1 MTADF
6 DRLAGYIDGSA
17 GTAAELQALLTA
29 RPALAPESGGEGEL
43 AKCLALESWLK
54 ASGVSRLERFD
65 APDPRIPSGIRPNL
79 VATVPGREPRALWVI
94 AHLDVVPEGARSLW
108 STDPWQATLSGGRI
122 YGRGTEDNQQGLVS
136 GALAALAFIKTGV
149 VPRYTLK
156 LLCAADEE
164 TGSRYGIRHL
174 LAHCSLF
181 RPDDLIIIPDGGD
194 PQGQGIEVAEKNL
207 LWLRVTAKGRQAHG
221 SRPDEGNNAFLAGSA
236 LALSLNGLERVF
248 DRRDELFTPPYSTF
262 QPTKKEANVP
272 NVNTIPGEDAFF
284 MDCRILPCYPL
295 DAVRAEVAKRLASVG
310 AQYGVEAAAKEE
322 QAVESPA
329 TPSDAPVVRLL
340 AAAIKAAYGVD
351 ARPVGIGG
359 GTVGAY
365 LRKAGFPAVVWSR
378 IDERA
383 HQPNE
388 YCVIDNLLGD
398 AKALAAVASGY
409 AG

>member
-1 MTADF
+1 
-6 DRLAGYIDGSA
+6 
-17 GTAAELQALLTA
+17 
-29 RPALAPESGGEGEL
+29 
-43 AKCLALESWLK
+43 
-54 ASGVSRLERFD
+54 
-65 APDPRIPSGIRPNL
+65 
-79 VATVPGREPRALWVI
+79 
-94 AHLDVVPEGARSLW
+94 
-108 STDPWQATLSGGRI
+108 
-122 YGRGTEDNQQGLVS
+122 
-136 GALAALAFIKTGV
+136 
-149 VPRYTLK
+149 
-156 LLCAADEE
+156 
-164 TGSRYGIRHL
+164 
-174 LAHCSLF
+174 
-181 RPDDLIIIPDGGD
+181 
-194 PQGQGIEVAEKNL
+194 
-207 LWLRVTAKGRQAHG
+207 
-221 SRPDEGNNAFLAGSA
+221 
-236 LALSLNGLERVF
+236 
-248 DRRDELFTPPYSTF
+248 
-262 QPTKKEANVP
+262 
-272 NVNTIPGEDAFF
+272 

-295 DAVRAEVAKRLASVG
+295 DAVRAEVAKRLASGG

-340 AAAIKAAYGVD
+340 AAAVKAAYGVD